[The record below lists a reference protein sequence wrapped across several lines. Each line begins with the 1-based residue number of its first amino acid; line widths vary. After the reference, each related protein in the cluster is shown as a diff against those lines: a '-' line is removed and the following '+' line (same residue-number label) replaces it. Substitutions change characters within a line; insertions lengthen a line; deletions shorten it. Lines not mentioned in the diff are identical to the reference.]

1 MMLEIA
7 EEVQQLLAVIHLV
20 VPVGNLLLPTCDV
33 SVRACHA
40 TFRLSR
46 FGSQAMDSLNT
57 GAGLTGFLRTER
69 RQSPAGPAWEES
81 APHGPLAAVS
91 AARPL
96 FDNSLSILNR
106 TGAYHIA
113 KDLCREFVPERAR
126 VRYWRL
132 GSRSPEGVV
141 RKIVARL
148 MMLEIS
154 WLKDSEFLPI
164 GGRAD
169 DGGVRVFLDPLYVLR
184 SELAERD
191 IVLCHDV
198 GPLTHG
204 FLYDPGTV
212 ENYRVAY
219 EKIRRQRPGV
229 VFVSDWSKGNFISL
243 YGSGFRFLETI
254 PLYVRTE
261 LFDGPLEVPPTVDG
275 PFFLT
280 VGAFGTR
287 KNQITALE
295 AYRNGGFYAQ
305 GVKYVLC
312 GPRGDGHQQIIDF
325 AKSVPGVVMPGYV
338 SDSRLR
344 WLYAHAEAFVLPS
357 LLEGFGMPALE
368 AAYMGLLPIVSAG
381 SALVE
386 AVQGVCTQVSPNDP
400 EAIVRA
406 MQQALTRSPG
416 EKAETGR
423 LLREVASS
431 ASKERFL
438 QQWSDL
444 LQAC

>member
-1 MMLEIA
+1 MA
-7 EEVQQLLAVIHLV
+7 
-20 VPVGNLLLPTCDV
+20 
-33 SVRACHA
+33 
-40 TFRLSR
+40 
-46 FGSQAMDSLNT
+46 
-57 GAGLTGFLRTER
+57 
-69 RQSPAGPAWEES
+69 
-81 APHGPLAAVS
+81 

-132 GSRSPEGVV
+132 GSRVPEGLV

-148 MMLEIS
+148 MVLEMR
-154 WLKDSEFLPI
+154 WLKDSGSCLI

-169 DGGVRVFLDPLYVLR
+169 DGSVRVFLDPLYVLR

-212 ENYRVAY
+212 KNYRAAY
-219 EKIRRQRPGV
+219 EKIRRQGPGV
-229 VFVSDWSKGNFISL
+229 VFVSDWSRGNFISL

-261 LFDGPLEVPPTVDG
+261 LFDGPLEVLPAVDG

-280 VGAFGTR
+280 VGAFETR
-287 KNQITALE
+287 KNQIAALE
-295 AYRNGGFYAQ
+295 AYRKGGFHAQ

-312 GPRGDGHQQIIDF
+312 GPRGDGHLQIMEF

-338 SDSRLR
+338 PDSQLR

-400 EAIVRA
+400 KAITWA
-406 MQQALTRSPG
+406 MRQALSRCPC

-423 LLREVASS
+423 LLREVASR

-438 QQWSDL
+438 QRWSDL
-444 LQAC
+444 LRAC